1 MLAGCESVQ
10 RGFAGVVCTG
20 CQLIY
25 QTQHPPPEC
34 LKLSFTLSLQAE
46 QQGLLNKPLNKIS
59 QHNEVWL
66 LLFTLERMG
75 LNKNFATKTKALKK
89 KKPTEAAILFEVELE
104 FSVQRHQL

>member
-1 MLAGCESVQ
+1 MPVDIPDS
-10 RGFAGVVCTG
+10 T
-20 CQLIY
+20 
-25 QTQHPPPEC
+25 PPPEC

-46 QQGLLNKPLNKIS
+46 QQCLLNKPLNKIS

-89 KKPTEAAILFEVELE
+89 KKKKPTEAAILFEVELE